1 MPAYVAC
8 ARQVA
13 SAIQDSGAAVTQ
25 PAPVHTNTF
34 RVFLPAPA
42 EALNLAVVEHA
53 EATGEW
59 SFPRDFRD
67 TEVPGWAMAEFI
79 VGEATLTWEPAEI
92 TDLLGH
98 LRDRA
103 CHQENAQTTRH
114 TV

>member
-79 VGEATLTWEPAEI
+79 VGEATVGWEPAEI
-92 TDLLGH
+92 VDLLALAFHGGSAAEW
-98 LRDRA
+98 RA
-103 CHQENAQTTRH
+103 
-114 TV
+114 